1 MAEKFGTLP
10 VIAVVAA
17 LLIGAGGTAWWMS
30 GQDADTASTVDSTPD
45 FDGHIATY
53 QPIQEL
59 TGYNDLTVTEQ
70 SLNSTGTV
78 DDGNVVTSFNIN
90 NSDGDTLRFA
100 YGFELDGAMEDVDFE
115 LTNEGVD
122 SNLDIKEAYLMADE
136 DDENDLSDETAIVQ
150 EFNAD
155 DSDEIDETVTSVD
168 DGDYAVVLEVRG
180 TDTSGISTDQ
190 DLYTWDVDGQG
201 DADSDETESVSVTI
215 DNAQ

>member
-1 MAEKFGTLP
+1 MTNGNTTMYA
-10 VIAVVAA
+10 VIGVAA
-17 LLIGAGGTAWWMS
+17 LLVGAGGSAYWMS
-30 GQDADTASTVDSTPD
+30 GQQAEPASVTQTTE
-45 FDGHIATY
+45 FDGDIATF

-70 SLNSTGTV
+70 NINSSGTV

-90 NSDGDTLRFA
+90 NSDGDTLRLA
-100 YGFELDGAMEDVDFE
+100 YGAEFDGAMEQVDFE

-122 SNLDIKEAYLMADE
+122 SNLDIKEAYLAKDSNDEKSLADE
-136 DDENDLSDETAIVQ
+136 SAIVQ

-155 DSDEIDETVTSVD
+155 SSDEIDATVNAVQ

-190 DLYTWDVDGQG
+190 DLYTWEIDGSG
-201 DADSDETESVSVTI
+201 DSDSDESESLEVTL
-215 DNAQ
+215 DNAN